1 MLPTAK
7 RKPIQKSQKKDVVW
21 DAGEA
26 NPKQLLFYQSRAT
39 YTAYGGAK
47 GGGKTHA
54 VRIKAVGGAIANPG
68 IKILIMRR
76 TYGELEKNH
85 IRPIIAMVP
94 RELASYN
101 ATTHLMTF
109 HNGST
114 IQFGH
119 WAGVTSEQEYQG
131 IEFDWIF
138 IDEATQFSERAF
150 RYLGGCL
157 RGVNN
162 IPKRMYLTCNPGGVG
177 HRWVKRLFIDRKF
190 RTNPDDTEETENPD
204 DYVFI
209 KATVEDNV
217 ALMNSTGGK
226 GYLSFLANMPED
238 QRRAYRYGDWDA
250 LGGNYFPEFFVGL
263 HTCKSFEIPKHWAR
277 YCSFDYG
284 LDMFACFWWAVD
296 EDGRS
301 WCIRE
306 YTRKGLI
313 VREAAAKMHDLTLP
327 GEEPAATYAPPDMW
341 SRQKDT
347 GKTMAEI
354 FMLNGIGLV
363 KASNNRVQGHNLIKE
378 ALAPKP
384 LNDPYVRAMF
394 ADKDGKAPETLPGMM
409 FFERTCKGVIGDLQD
424 IQADENN
431 PDDCAKEPHEVTHTV
446 DGVRYYAISRVL
458 PAQAEEQARRTK
470 ISLMGILD
478 YDEDENGEDYTT
490 FMCGGEVTASYL
502 GAG

>member
-1 MLPTAK
+1 MAK
-7 RKPIQKSQKKDVVW
+7 GKKKDVVW
-21 DAGEA
+21 DAGDA
-26 NPKQLLFYQSRAT
+26 NPKQLLFYQSRAM
-39 YTAYGGAK
+39 YTAYGGAR

-68 IKILIMRR
+68 IKILIMRK

-85 IRPIIAMVP
+85 IRPIISMVP

-101 ATTHLMTF
+101 ATSHLMTF

-119 WAGVTSEQEYQG
+119 WAGEVSEQEYQG

-157 RGVNN
+157 RGVNEF
-162 IPKRMYLTCNPGGVG
+162 PKRMYLTCNPGGVG
-177 HRWVKRLFIDRKF
+177 HRWVKRLFIDRQFK
-190 RTNPDDTEETENPD
+190 TNPENPEETENPD

-209 KATVEDNV
+209 PALVEDNT
-217 ALMNSTGGK
+217 ALMNSSGGK
-226 GYLSFLANMPED
+226 GYLNFLAQMPED
-238 QRRAYRYGDWDA
+238 QRRAFRYGDWNA
-250 LGGNYFPEFFVGL
+250 LGGNYFPEFGETT
-263 HTCKSFEIPKHWAR
+263 HTCAAFEVPKHWAR

-301 WCIRE
+301 WCVRE

-313 VREAAAKMHDLTLP
+313 AREAAAKMHELTP
-327 GEEPAATYAPPDMW
+327 EGQEPFATYAPPDMW

-347 GKTMAEI
+347 GQTIAEI
-354 FMLNGIGLV
+354 FMKNGIGLV

-378 ALAPKP
+378 ALAPKY
-384 LNDPYVRAMF
+384 LNDPFVKEMYR
-394 ADKDGKAPETLPGMM
+394 DKDGNVPETLPGMM
-409 FFERTCKGVIGDLQD
+409 FFRKTCRGVIGDLQD
-424 IQADENN
+424 IQADELN
-431 PDDCAKEPHEVTHTV
+431 PDDCAKVPHEITHTV

-458 PAQAEEQARRTK
+458 PAQAEEGRRSRK
-470 ISLMGILD
+470 VSVFDLLD
-478 YDEDENGEDYTT
+478 GDEDDGAQDYNEW
-490 FMCGGEVTASYL
+490 MCGGEVTESYL
-502 GAG
+502 GFA